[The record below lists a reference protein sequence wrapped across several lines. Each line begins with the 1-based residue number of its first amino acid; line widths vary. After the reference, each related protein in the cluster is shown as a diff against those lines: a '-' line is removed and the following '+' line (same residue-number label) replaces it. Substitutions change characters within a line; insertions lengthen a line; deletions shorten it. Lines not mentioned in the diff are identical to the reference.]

1 MDALSLRKDG
11 GILTKEEI
19 HEKRMAN
26 VKSTLNGGVL
36 VVIVQNLVKRWS
48 WLLKCRS
55 MKEGAKLLMLQGLS
69 ETLSTRINQTRK

>member
-11 GILTKEEI
+11 GILTKEGI
-19 HEKRMAN
+19 YQKRIAN

-48 WLLKCRS
+48 WLLKCR
-55 MKEGAKLLMLQGLS
+55 
-69 ETLSTRINQTRK
+69 